1 MDRRD
6 FIRAG
11 AGAFFVAAAGS
22 AFGAGAPSNRVR
34 LAIVGCHAVT
44 ITPETFDM
52 LIAHPS
58 TDVSMEG
65 FDAAWRDRYG
75 DRQVTDFLC

>member
-1 MDRRD
+1 MNRRA
-6 FIRAG
+6 FIKTG
-11 AGAFFVAAAGS
+11 SSAFAVAAAGC
-22 AFGAGAPSNRVR
+22 AIGDAVPSNRVR

-58 TDVSMEG
+58 TDVSMKG
-65 FDAAWRDRYG
+65 FDEAWHTKFG

>member
-1 MDRRD
+1 VL
-6 FIRAG
+6 G
-11 AGAFFVAAAGS
+11 ASFRTVEQ
-22 AFGAGAPSNRVR
+22 VDK

-58 TDVSMEG
+58 TDVSMLG
-65 FDAAWRDRYG
+65 FNRAWQDKFG
-75 DRQVTDFLC
+75 DGQVDDFLPDESK